1 MSDTADAAP
10 AAADLIASLPH
21 ALLLFVFSL
30 LAVDARAACS
40 AVCRGWRAALL
51 DHSCWLRLDL
61 SPSSGVVRAVTEA
74 VLRGAAARAGGRLVA
89 LDVSQC
95 GEVSHDALFAV
106 VTANAGTLRE
116 LRVCSDW
123 ALGMPLPHA
132 VEALLR
138 AAPQLRTF
146 TTSVRWVDVTQARR
160 MLRGERPFERLR
172 LAGLRVE
179 FMGLFGA
186 EDETALAALLADAAA
201 HESLVDLGLSQAPLD
216 APAALDALVGFALAH
231 RLPSLWLY
239 TCGLSP
245 ASAPALARLLD
256 GAPLREVHLYGDGGQ
271 LLDAPAA
278 TLLANA
284 LRANSTL
291 ACLALGSVNLW
302 NDLTAA
308 ELLLHAATAHPSLR
322 KLELDCN
329 RVDDAS
335 RARVGHALGALVAA
349 YAAALEELSVHHC
362 HFGDDGL
369 GPLVD
374 ALASNTH
381 LRTLRCCVNNI
392 SEAFALEK
400 LLPAVHANTSLRAL
414 VLIDDSPDDLEE
426 MESDELAA
434 VLARIEEFV
443 AARAAAG

>member
-74 VLRGAAARAGGRLVA
+74 LLRGAAAHAGGRLVA

-95 GEVSHDALFAV
+95 GQVSHDALFAV

-123 ALGMPLPHA
+123 ELGMPYCVT

-160 MLRGERPFERLR
+160 MLRGEPPFERLR
-172 LAGLRVE
+172 VSGLRVT
-179 FMGLFGA
+179 FVALGA
-186 EDETALAALLADAAA
+186 AAAQTALAALLADAAA
-201 HESLVDLGLSQAPLD
+201 HDSLVHLGLSQAPLGV
-216 APAALDALVGFALAH
+216 PAALDEVVAFTLVR
-231 RLPSLWLY
+231 RLPSLWL
-239 TCGLSP
+239 CRCALSP
-245 ASAPALARLLD
+245 ASAPALARLLGGD
-256 GAPLREVHLYGDGGQ
+256 ALRELFLHNGDEEQ

-278 TLLANA
+278 TLLANT
-284 LRANSTL
+284 LRTNSTL
-291 ACLALGSVNLW
+291 THLTLEHVNLW
-302 NDLTAA
+302 SHPAAA
-308 ELLLHAATAHPSLR
+308 ELLLQAATAHPSLR
-322 KLELDCN
+322 KLELHGN
-329 RVDDAS
+329 YVDEAS
-335 RARVGHALGALVAA
+335 RARAGHALGALMAA
-349 YAAALEELSVHHC
+349 NAHSLEELNI
-362 HFGDDGL
+362 GDCELGDTGL

-381 LRTLRCCVNNI
+381 LRTLRCFANGWSDAFMREQMLPSMRANPSLSWVLEDST
-392 SEAFALEK
+392 SEAE
-400 LLPAVHANTSLRAL
+400 
-414 VLIDDSPDDLEE
+414 DEDEDEDEGD
-426 MESDELAA
+426 ESDSDDA
-434 VLARIEEFV
+434 
-443 AARAAAG
+443 